1 MGRRKE
7 EGEEGWKDKKAGK
20 EKGEQVK
27 REQRMRTKENEWREG
42 KKGGKTR

>member
-27 REQRMRTKENEWREG
+27 RAKEEN
-42 KKGGKTR
+42 KGE